1 MRPRV
6 EPLHSL
12 VSVSLVTYN
21 AARWLDACLASLF
34 SQTHPDLEVIVLDNG
49 STDGTRERLEAATAG
64 RPGLRLVF
72 SPTNLGYAR
81 GHNRAIAESRGDYV
95 CLLNQDIVLDPGFL
109 NAAVGAFESPAV
121 GSVQGRLR
129 WLSPDL
135 ERTNVLDSTG
145 LQVNRSR
152 RVTSRG
158 QGSPDGPLYDRP
170 GLLFG
175 VDGACPVYRRAA
187 LEDVRIDGTDG
198 AEYLDE
204 DFFMYKEDVDL
215 AWRLLLRGWAAA
227 YEPAAV
233 AWHARGA
240 GESAARSAWEV
251 IQHRRRI
258 PTWVKRLSW
267 RNQRL
272 MQVKNEDTSLLVR
285 DLHRVIGRELA
296 AFAYLVASN
305 PTNLGAVVE
314 LARLLPAALRKRR
327 QVQRL
332 RRISRQELAAWFV

>member
-1 MRPRV
+1 MTRGAGRPA
-6 EPLHSL
+6 PIT
-12 VSVSLVTYN
+12 VSLVTYN
-21 AARWLDACLASLF
+21 AARWVDACLASLLA
-34 SQTHPDLEVIVLDNG
+34 QTHPAAEIVILDNG
-49 STDGTRERLEAATAG
+49 STDGTRERVEEATTD
-64 RPGLRLVF
+64 RPEARLVF
-72 SPTNLGYAR
+72 SPTNLGYAT
-81 GHNRAIAESRGDYV
+81 GHNRVIAEARGEFV

-109 NAAVGAFESPAV
+109 GAALAAFDAPTV

-135 ERTNVLDSTG
+135 ERTDRIDSTG
-145 LQVNRSR
+145 LMINRAR

-158 QGSPDGPLYDRP
+158 QGSPDGPHNDRP

-187 LEDVRIDGTDG
+187 LEDVRIVAGDH

-215 AWRLLLRGWAAA
+215 AWRLLLRGWDAA
-227 YEPAAV
+227 YAPGAV

-240 GESAARSAWEV
+240 GESAATTAWEV
-251 IQHRRRI
+251 IQHRRGI
-258 PTWVKRLSW
+258 PTWVKRISW

-272 MQVKNEDTSLLVR
+272 MQVKNEDLALVLR
-285 DLHRVIGRELA
+285 DLPRLIGREVA

-314 LARLLPAALRKRR
+314 LVRLLPAALRKRR

-332 RRISRQELAAWFV
+332 RRIARRDLSAWFA

>member
-1 MRPRV
+1 VRPRL
-6 EPLHSL
+6 EHSSPL

-34 SQTHPDLEVIVLDNG
+34 AQTHPDIEIIVIDNG

-64 RPGLRLVF
+64 RPATRLVL
-72 SPTNLGYAR
+72 SATNLGYAK
-81 GHNRAIAESRGDYV
+81 GHNRAIAESRGEYV
-95 CLLNQDIVLDPGFL
+95 CLLNQDMVLDPDFL
-109 NAAVGAFESPAV
+109 GAALAAFDAPNV

-135 ERTNVLDSTG
+135 ERTNLIDSTG
-145 LQVNRSR
+145 LQINRSR
-152 RVTSRG
+152 RITSRG
-158 QGSPDGPLYDRP
+158 QGSADGPHYDRAE
-170 GLLFG
+170 LLFG
-175 VDGACPVYRRAA
+175 VDGACPVYRRSA
-187 LEDVRIDGTDG
+187 LEDVGLEGRNGI
-198 AEYLDE
+198 EYLDE

-215 AWRLLLRGWAAA
+215 AWRLLLRGWDAA
-227 YEPAAV
+227 YAPAAV

-240 GESAARSAWEV
+240 GESAAKTAWEV

-272 MQVKNEDTSLLVR
+272 MQIKNEDASLVVR
-285 DLHRVIGRELA
+285 DLPRVIGHEVA
-296 AFAYLVASN
+296 ALAYLVGSN
-305 PTNLGAVVE
+305 PTNVGAVVE
-314 LARLLPAALRKRR
+314 LVRMVPAALRKRR

-332 RRISRQELAAWFV
+332 RRLSRSDLAAWFV

>member
-1 MRPRV
+1 VSSGV
-6 EPLHSL
+6 EQSAPL

-34 SQTHPDLEVIVLDNG
+34 EQRHPNLEILVLDNG

-64 RPGLRLVF
+64 RPGTRVVL
-72 SPTNLGYAR
+72 SPTNLGYAA
-81 GHNRAIAESRGDYV
+81 GHNRAIADSRGEYV
-95 CLLNQDIVLDPGFL
+95 CLLNQDIVLDPDFL
-109 NAAVGAFESPAV
+109 GAALAAFDSPTV

-135 ERTNVLDSTG
+135 ERTDLIDSTG
-145 LQVNRSR
+145 LQINRSR
-152 RVTSRG
+152 RITSRG
-158 QGSPDGPLYDRP
+158 QGSPDGPHYDRA

-175 VDGACPVYRRAA
+175 VDGACPVYRRSA
-187 LEDVRIDGTDG
+187 LEEVKVAG
-198 AEYLDE
+198 EYLDE

-215 AWRLLLRGWAAA
+215 AWRLLLRGWDAA
-227 YEPAAV
+227 YAPGAV

-240 GESAARSAWEV
+240 GESAAKTAWEV

-272 MQVKNEDTSLLVR
+272 MQIKNEDASLVVR
-285 DLHRVIGRELA
+285 DLPRIIGREVA
-296 AFAYLVASN
+296 ALAYLVASN
-305 PTNLGAVVE
+305 PSSVGAVVE
-314 LARLLPAALRKRR
+314 LVRLMPAALRKRR

-332 RRISRQELAAWFV
+332 RKIGRDDLAAWFG